1 MSTAH
6 TRIFKS
12 NTSQAVRLPKA
23 VALPETIKEV
33 DIVAVGNQRI
43 ITPAGRV
50 WDYWFDH
57 SECSDDFM
65 LSRHQEGDQQREA
78 L

>member
-23 VALPETIKEV
+23 VALPDTIKEV

-43 ITPAGRV
+43 ITPAGSG
-50 WDYWFDH
+50 WDYWFDNC
-57 SECSDDFM
+57 ECSDDFM
-65 LSRHQEGDQQREA
+65 PSRHQEDDQQRED